1 MTYFRANF
9 LAKYQLTDQS
19 NEAKSMLTVSEEE
32 AKRAIAAQD
41 DASDGEEVMQEAE
54 DEDTVAK
61 SEPLFRT
68 WYASLIAQSNAM
80 RILLKLADYLDTSK
94 VGGDDDDD
102 DEEFEDCDEEEMVED
117 AQGGSQAQVIDLDAQ
132 KQQCLAAV
140 ASLFDHVLLRTQSL
154 PQLIGM
160 QRSTGDALD
169 ELQETSFAVLT
180 SLLFSE
186 LP

>member
-1 MTYFRANF
+1 M
-9 LAKYQLTDQS
+9 
-19 NEAKSMLTVSEEE
+19 
-32 AKRAIAAQD
+32 
-41 DASDGEEVMQEAE
+41 
-54 DEDTVAK
+54 
-61 SEPLFRT
+61 
-68 WYASLIAQSNAM
+68 
-80 RILLKLADYLDTSK
+80 
-94 VGGDDDDD
+94 
-102 DEEFEDCDEEEMVED
+102 
-117 AQGGSQAQVIDLDAQ
+117 IDLDAQ

>member
-1 MTYFRANF
+1 
-9 LAKYQLTDQS
+9 
-19 NEAKSMLTVSEEE
+19 MLTVSEEE

-102 DEEFEDCDEEEMVED
+102 DEEFEDCDEEEMDDD
-117 AQGGSQAQVIDLDAQ
+117 AAGGSEAQVIDLDAQ

-140 ASLFDHVLLRTQSL
+140 ASLFDHVVLRTQSL

-186 LP
+186 LPQVKQALGPRLNDILTAIMKFF